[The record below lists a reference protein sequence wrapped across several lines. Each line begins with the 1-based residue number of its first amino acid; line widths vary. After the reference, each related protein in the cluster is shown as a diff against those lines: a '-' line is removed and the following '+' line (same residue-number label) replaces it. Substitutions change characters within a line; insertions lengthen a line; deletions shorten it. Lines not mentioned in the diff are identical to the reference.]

1 MICLQRG
8 FADLNR
14 LAARGMVGSYIMLA
28 IVLALFASFCFAVSM
43 ILINR
48 GVLAI
53 DYFRGLL
60 TNLGI
65 NAVFL
70 WLYVSLFV
78 DRIDMWISA
87 NLIFVLVGIFVPGV
101 ARFFIFRGMERLGA
115 SITSCLTNST
125 PLFATLFAVSFLHER
140 PTVTN
145 LLGTFLIVLGIVS
158 LSWKGVAKTW
168 QTRDLLFPV
177 TAAFL
182 FAARDN
188 MVRLGLL
195 QIDSPLVGATI
206 AATTSFLT
214 MSAIYLAFE
223 EKKPL
228 GNSPRRGVALFAA
241 AGFMNFLSYVFAYTA
256 LSMERVSLMSPL
268 INGSSLFILPLS
280 ALFLKDVEKIT
291 ARIIA
296 ATLLVIFGVFLISW
310 EKL

>member
-1 MICLQRG
+1 
-8 FADLNR
+8 
-14 LAARGMVGSYIMLA
+14 MVGLCTMLA
-28 IVLALFASFCFAVSM
+28 IVLALFASLCFAVSM

-65 NAVFL
+65 NALFL
-70 WLYVSLFV
+70 WLYVACFV
-78 DRIDMWISA
+78 ERIDIWISA
-87 NLIFVLVGIFVPGV
+87 NLIFVLVGVFVPGV
-101 ARFFIFRGMERLGA
+101 ARFFIFKGMERLGA

-125 PLFATLFAVSFLHER
+125 PLFATLIAVTFLQER
-140 PTVTN
+140 PTATN
-145 LLGTFLIVLGIVS
+145 VLGTFLIVLGIVS
-158 LSWKGVAKTW
+158 LSWKGVTKTW
-168 QTRDLLFPV
+168 QTRDLLFPI

-188 MVRLGLL
+188 LVRLGLL
-195 QIDSPLVGATI
+195 HIDAPIVGAAI
-206 AATTSFLT
+206 AATTSFAT
-214 MSAIYLAFE
+214 MTVMYLLFE
-223 EKKPL
+223 EKKPI
-228 GNSPRRGVALFAA
+228 GDCARRGLTLFTG

-256 LSMERVSLMSPL
+256 LSLERVSLMSPL

-291 ARIIA
+291 PRIIGA
-296 ATLLVIFGVFLISW
+296 ILLVVFGVFLISW

>member
-1 MICLQRG
+1 
-8 FADLNR
+8 
-14 LAARGMVGSYIMLA
+14 MLA
-28 IVLALFASFCFAVSM
+28 IILALFASFWFAASM

-60 TNLGI
+60 INLGI
-65 NAVFL
+65 NALFL
-70 WLYVSLFV
+70 WLYVALFV
-78 DRIDMWISA
+78 DSIDLWTSA

-101 ARFFIFRGMERLGA
+101 ARFFMFKGMERLGA
-115 SITSCLTNST
+115 SITSCLTNAT
-125 PLFATLFAVSFLHER
+125 PLFATFFAILFLQER

-145 LLGTFLIVLGIVS
+145 LLGTLSIVS
-158 LSWKGVAKTW
+158 GIIALSWKGATKTW
-168 QTRDLLFPV
+168 RTSDLLFPL

-188 MVRLGLL
+188 MVRFGLL
-195 QIDSPLVGATI
+195 HIVSPIVGAVI
-206 AATTSFLT
+206 AATTSFVT
-214 MSAIYLAFE
+214 MSLIYLAFE

-228 GNSPRRGVALFAA
+228 GDSATRGFALFAV

-280 ALFLKDVEKIT
+280 ALFLKDVEKLTRRKIG
-291 ARIIA
+291 
-296 ATLLVIFGVFLISW
+296 ATVLVIIGVFLISW
-310 EKL
+310 EKI

>member
-1 MICLQRG
+1 
-8 FADLNR
+8 
-14 LAARGMVGSYIMLA
+14 MLA
-28 IVLALFASFCFAVSM
+28 ILLALFASFCFAVSM

-48 GVLAI
+48 GVLAL

-60 TNLGI
+60 TNLGV
-65 NAVFL
+65 NSLFL
-70 WLYVSLFV
+70 WLYVALFV
-78 DRIDMWISA
+78 DPIDLWTPA

-101 ARFFIFRGMERLGA
+101 ARFFIFKGMERLGA

-125 PLFATLFAVSFLHER
+125 PLFATLFAVTFLHER
-140 PTVTN
+140 PTLTN
-145 LLGTFLIVLGIVS
+145 LLGTFLIVLGITS
-158 LSWKGVAKTW
+158 LSWKGAAKTW
-168 QTRDLLFPV
+168 QTRNLLFPL

-195 QIDSPLVGATI
+195 QIESPIVGAAI
-206 AATTSFLT
+206 AASTSLAT
-214 MSAIYLAFE
+214 MSVVYLAFE

-228 GNSPRRGVALFAA
+228 GNSVQGGLTLFAG

-291 ARIIA
+291 ARIIG
-296 ATLLVIFGVFLISW
+296 ATLLVLLGVFLISW
-310 EKL
+310 EKI